1 MGQSCVLVEWKGA
14 LHEKLKLLNKKLRRS
29 ELFGKA
35 WVHLLAVSALL
46 FWL

>member
-1 MGQSCVLVEWKGA
+1 MGQPCVLVEWKGG
-14 LHEKLKLLNKKLRRS
+14 LHRKLKLLNKKLRRS
-29 ELFGKA
+29 VLLGKA